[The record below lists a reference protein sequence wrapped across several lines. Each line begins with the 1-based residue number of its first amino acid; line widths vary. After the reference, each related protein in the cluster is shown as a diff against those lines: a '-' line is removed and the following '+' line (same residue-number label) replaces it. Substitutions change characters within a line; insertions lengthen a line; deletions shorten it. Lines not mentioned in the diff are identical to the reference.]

1 VEVMEKYQVKISN
14 RFAALENL
22 DDNMDSGN
30 IRQNIKI
37 SPVNKL
43 GEGKYILI

>member
-1 VEVMEKYQVKISN
+1 
-14 RFAALENL
+14 
-22 DDNMDSGN
+22 MDSGN

-43 GEGKYILI
+43 GEGKYILIW